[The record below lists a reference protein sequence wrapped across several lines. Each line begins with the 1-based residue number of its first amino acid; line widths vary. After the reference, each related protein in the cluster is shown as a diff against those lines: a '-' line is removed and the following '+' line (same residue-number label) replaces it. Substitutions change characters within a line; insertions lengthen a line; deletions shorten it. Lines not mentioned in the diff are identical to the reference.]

1 MRCAQEQ
8 LASISSEAK
17 YERAQHER
25 LQRDNERHFL
35 SLKKLGESIASHQ
48 EREKRYDERL
58 ASLTERNSALE
69 ASSEALARSR
79 RELQSKLE
87 DTESELAAIRRQLEA
102 RSGELATNV
111 EARKGA
117 ETRLAAMEADARKH
131 GENRSQLEADAQAI
145 EARDRLVGQLRE
157 SEQRERELR
166 ASLQRCHSERE
177 RARERLADIP
187 QVLRAMQSR
196 LTDSLL
202 MLIEELMSVEPP
214 AAAAYSRGSVAIG
227 VETSRHMCGQEQT
240 RLCAREELR
249 TRLIR
254 PRGR

>member
-1 MRCAQEQ
+1 MQ
-8 LASISSEAK
+8 ASTAG
-17 YERAQHER
+17 Q
-25 LQRDNERHFL
+25 Q
-35 SLKKLGESIASHQ
+35 
-48 EREKRYDERL
+48 RL
-58 ASLTERNSALE
+58 AE
-69 ASSEALARSR
+69 
-79 RELQSKLE
+79 
-87 DTESELAAIRRQLEA
+87 IRRQLEA

-111 EARKGA
+111 EARKSA

-131 GENRSQLEADAQAI
+131 GENRSQLEAERVQAI

-202 MLIEELMSVEPP
+202 MPIEELMSVELAPQP
-214 AAAAYSRGSVAIG
+214 QRTAGA
-227 VETSRHMCGQEQT
+227 
-240 RLCAREELR
+240 RLQSE
-249 TRLIR
+249 
-254 PRGR
+254 